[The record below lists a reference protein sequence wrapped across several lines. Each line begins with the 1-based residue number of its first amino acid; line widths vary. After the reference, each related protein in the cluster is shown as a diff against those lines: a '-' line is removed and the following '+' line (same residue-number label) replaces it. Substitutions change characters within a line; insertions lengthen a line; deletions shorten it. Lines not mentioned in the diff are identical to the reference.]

1 MNPRLRLSPGL
12 LPALAVLAAAVVGGV
27 VTGRAQTTLV
37 GNSPFAPSG
46 MGAAGAAAAP
56 QDFELAGS
64 TSEGSAVTVCVYER
78 RTKHSQWIPVG
89 GIGDGIKVVSFDGA
103 HDRAVVV
110 VGGVRKEISMR
121 KASYGAPMPVS
132 GNRPMAAVASAQ
144 APTPEPVGAPPP
156 AAGAATPEQEQR
168 EARMLVSDLL
178 EIGVQQRKAYQDAK
192 QKAATAPAPGQ
203 SN

>member
-1 MNPRLRLSPGL
+1 MIPRPSFLTRLF
-12 LPALAVLAAAVVGGV
+12 PALVVLIAAPSAGTVVA
-27 VTGRAQTTLV
+27 RAQTTLV

-46 MGAAGAAAAP
+46 MGATGAAAQP

-64 TSEGSAVTVCVYER
+64 TAEGPAVTICVYER

-89 GIGDGIKVVSFDGA
+89 GIGDGIRVVSFDGA
-103 HDRAVVV
+103 HDRAVVLIA
-110 VGGVRKEISMR
+110 GVRKEISMR
-121 KASYGAPMPVS
+121 KATYGAPVPMS
-132 GNRPMAAVASAQ
+132 GNRSPAAVAVQ
-144 APTPEPVGAPPP
+144 PPPPEPVGAPAPAV
-156 AAGAATPEQEQR
+156 AAGTPEQEQR

-192 QKAATAPAPGQ
+192 LKSAPAPGQ

>member
-1 MNPRLRLSPGL
+1 MNPRLPLSPGL
-12 LPALAVLAAAVVGGV
+12 IPALAALAAVAVGGV

-46 MGAAGAAAAP
+46 LGGAGAAAAP

-64 TSEGSAVTVCVYER
+64 TAEGSAVTICVYER

-89 GIGDGIKVVSFDGA
+89 GIGDGIKVVSYDGT
-103 HDRAVVV
+103 HDRAVVIV
-110 VGGVRKEISMR
+110 AGVRKEISMR
-121 KASYGAPMPVS
+121 KATYGAPLPVS
-132 GNRPMAAVASAQ
+132 GYRPMPTVASVP
-144 APTPEPVGAPPP
+144 APAPEPVGGPPP
-156 AAGAATPEQEQR
+156 AATATPEQEQR

-192 QKAATAPAPGQ
+192 QKAAAAPAPGQ

>member
-1 MNPRLRLSPGL
+1 MNPRFRLSPGL
-12 LPALAVLAAAVVGGV
+12 FPALAILAAAAAAGI
-27 VTGRAQTTLV
+27 VTARGQTTLV
-37 GNSPFAPSG
+37 GDSPFAPSG

-103 HDRAVVV
+103 HDRAVVIV
-110 VGGVRKEISMR
+110 AGVRKEIAMR
-121 KASYGAPMPVS
+121 KATYGAPLPVS
-132 GNRPMAAVASAQ
+132 GNRPMLVVASVQ
-144 APTPEPVGAPPP
+144 APPPDPVGAPPP
-156 AAGAATPEQEQR
+156 AAAAATPEQEQR

-192 QKAATAPAPGQ
+192 LKAATAPAPGQ